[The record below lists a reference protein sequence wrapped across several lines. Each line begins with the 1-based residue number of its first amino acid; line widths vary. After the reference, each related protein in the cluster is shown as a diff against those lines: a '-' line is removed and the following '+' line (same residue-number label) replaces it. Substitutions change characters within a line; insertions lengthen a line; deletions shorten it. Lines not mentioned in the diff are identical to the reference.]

1 MARPYKRVRSGSPGS
16 GSSHPMCQVD
26 DCRAYMS
33 SAKDYDRRH
42 KVSKVH
48 SGTKDKQTSIPPSTD
63 RDRLVQFL
71 SNLSASTEVNTSWRS
86 SLPGGFDLT
95 VSQLPPLGSL
105 EESTKATGNENA
117 TSATTNLL
125 TVLLAALAASAPDAP
140 ASLSQTVQQVCPSLP
155 LQLFGPADDGSPPEL
170 GYAIKYLSESS
181 NHAKERCPS
190 SSPPVTKKLFPLHST
205 LESVKYARALECR
218 EENAIVELSTSHGRS
233 APIEL
238 FMGSETQAE
247 NRVLTSG
254 SPIAVV
260 GWQKSSLVL
269 EGRNLIV
276 PGTKS
281 REVVLHF
288 RNELGWLFQR
298 THRPSS
304 LLSFA

>member
-1 MARPYKRVRSGSPGS
+1 FIAKP
-16 GSSHPMCQVD
+16 
-26 DCRAYMS
+26 S
-33 SAKDYDRRH
+33 SAAPEVLFLGFQPSSATTTMVDQMKKGDEGTKR
-42 KVSKVH
+42 
-48 SGTKDKQTSIPPSTD
+48 GTKDKQTSIPPSTD

-140 ASLSQTVQQVCPSLP
+140 ASLSQ
-155 LQLFGPADDGSPPEL
+155 
-170 GYAIKYLSESS
+170 
-181 NHAKERCPS
+181 
-190 SSPPVTKKLFPLHST
+190 
-205 LESVKYARALECR
+205 
-218 EENAIVELSTSHGRS
+218 
-233 APIEL
+233 
-238 FMGSETQAE
+238 
-247 NRVLTSG
+247 LTSG